1 MSLFG
6 SIFKGAGK
14 IGSQVGSFFGGGDSK
29 YKSENDLPWF
39 ERSLLK
45 AGAGLEG
52 IDKKIMG
59 IVGLEDYA
67 PSSFTD
73 IQDKIKTDIS
83 QKGYSSG
90 WDWNTFWHGSTP
102 YKVYD
107 QDKEDLDKTLPSSLQ
122 TGAGISGGGQNNMG
136 DDLPNRLGV
145 RQSTSSF
152 GKAIAVEDEPGLNDQ
167 NYNLNNFNF

>member
-52 IDKKIMG
+52 IDKKKNYGDCG
-59 IVGLEDYA
+59 IRRLC
-67 PSSFTD
+67 SFFLHR
-73 IQDKIKTDIS
+73 
-83 QKGYSSG
+83 YS
-90 WDWNTFWHGSTP
+90 
-102 YKVYD
+102 
-107 QDKEDLDKTLPSSLQ
+107 
-122 TGAGISGGGQNNMG
+122 
-136 DDLPNRLGV
+136 R
-145 RQSTSSF
+145 
-152 GKAIAVEDEPGLNDQ
+152 
-167 NYNLNNFNF
+167 

>member
-83 QKGYSSG
+83 QKGILLDG
-90 WDWNTFWHGSTP
+90 IGIHFGM
-102 YKVYD
+102 
-107 QDKEDLDKTLPSSLQ
+107 DLHLIRSMIRTRR
-122 TGAGISGGGQNNMG
+122 T
-136 DDLPNRLGV
+136 
-145 RQSTSSF
+145 
-152 GKAIAVEDEPGLNDQ
+152 
-167 NYNLNNFNF
+167 